1 MSKSQTFER
10 LRSRHAKL
18 RLGRAIA
25 HATVLTMGAIAAVS
39 GSGLASSLG
48 LGAEGSA
55 FSVLA
60 GLAAG
65 AGVIGLGRTV
75 IARVL
80 KPIQVSADDFDAIED
95 ELGGFDSQLLEV
107 FQRCHGSRLMRDYD
121 EFMDNTASYGG
132 PSDFNIAVFYLE
144 STGLEPSQMC
154 SYDLD
159 AVSQLVEANRL
170 VSIRQRD
177 SDKSGSDSELAFRYS
192 TPPQSQ
198 GFLDRALERPIRF
211 ILTTSLAGSVLSMA
225 ATMLVHYT
233 M

>member
-25 HATVLTMGAIAAVS
+25 HATVLTMSAIAAVS
-39 GSGLASSLG
+39 GSVLASSMG

-55 FSVLA
+55 LPVLA

-65 AGVIGLGRTV
+65 GGIIGLGRAV
-75 IARVL
+75 IARML

-107 FQRCHGSRLMRDYD
+107 FQRCYGSRLMRDYG
-121 EFMDNTASYGG
+121 EFMDNAASYGG
-132 PSDFNIAVFYLE
+132 PSDFNMAIFYLE
-144 STGLEPSQMC
+144 STGVKPSQLC

-177 SDKSGSDSELAFRYS
+177 SDDEPAFRYS

-198 GFLDRALERPIRF
+198 GFLDRALERPVRL
-211 ILTTSLAGSVLSMA
+211 ILTTSLAGSVLSIA

-233 M
+233 I